1 MIAEHERVVL
11 KTDVPEDGL
20 KQGDVGTV
28 VHVFPEEQAYIVEF
42 LTLQGETVAV
52 STYPAEAIR
61 PVESHEVANARRMG
75 KVAS

>member
-11 KTDVPEDGL
+11 KTDVPENGL

-28 VHVFPEEQAYIVEF
+28 VHVFPEGQAYIVEF

-52 STYPAEAIR
+52 STLPAEAIR
-61 PVESHEVANARRMG
+61 PVDSHEVPSARRMG
-75 KVAS
+75 ELAS